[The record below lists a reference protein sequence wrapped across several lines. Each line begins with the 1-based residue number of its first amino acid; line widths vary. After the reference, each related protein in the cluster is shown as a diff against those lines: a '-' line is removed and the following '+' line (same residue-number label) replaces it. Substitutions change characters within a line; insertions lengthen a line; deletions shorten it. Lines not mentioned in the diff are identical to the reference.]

1 MANPVISISGGSG
14 LENDYVTFT
23 VTLSEASDAEV
34 SVYYQT
40 IQNGSAIEGYYNDYD
55 LEYGTLTFA
64 AGETTKTISIN
75 PYSDSLDESDENFS
89 LVLSDPVN
97 ATLSGGENTLSAT
110 GVILDDDGS
119 GSNLAL
125 FVSDPEIVEGDN
137 GTKYAVFDIELS
149 QSYASNITLDY
160 TTKDGTALAGE
171 DYTAKSGA
179 LTFYA
184 GQTTKS
190 VSVLITSDTLVE
202 TPESFSLVV
211 TPTGAITSSVADST
225 GVATILDDDSDTA
238 NLPVISISSGEG
250 SEDEY
255 IVFTVT
261 LSEASD
267 AEVSVSYRTLQDG
280 TAIEGYY
287 NDYDDASGTLTFDAG
302 ETVKTLYINAYSD
315 SIDESDENFSLQL
328 SDPVNATL
336 AGGEETLSA
345 TGVILDDD
353 GTGSDLAL
361 FVSDPIIKEG
371 DNGTK
376 QAVFEIQLSQPYDQD
391 LSLDYTT
398 KNGTAVAGSDY
409 VAQSGTITFDAG
421 QTVASVAIDIKGDT
435 KVEDSESFSL
445 VVTPTGAITNSVDD
459 ATGIA
464 TIQDD
469 DPDTA
474 NLPVISILNAE
485 GSEDEYVIFTVVLS
499 EASDAEVSVSYRTL
513 QDGTAIEGYYNDY
526 DDASGTLTFDAGET
540 VKTIY
545 INAYSDSIDESDEN
559 FSLQL
564 SDPVNA
570 TLAGGEETLS
580 ATGVIL
586 DDDGTGS
593 DLALFVS
600 DPIIKEGDNGTKQ
613 VVFEIQLSEPYDQ
626 DLTLSYTTRN
636 GTAIAGSDYIAKNGT
651 ITFDA
656 GQTTASVVVNLKGDT
671 TVEDSESFSLVVT
684 PTGAITNSVDDATGI
699 ATILDDDPDTANL
712 PVISILNAEGSED
725 EYVIFT
731 VVLSEASD
739 AEVTVDY
746 MSVYDGSAVEG
757 YYNDVDSL
765 SGTLTFAAGETVKT
779 IYANPYSDGLDES
792 DENFSL
798 VLTDPTNATLAGG
811 ESSLSATGI
820 VLDDDGTGSDLALFV
835 SDPIITEP
843 DSGVAQAVFEIQ
855 LSQPYDKDLTLS
867 YTTQN
872 GSASAG
878 SDYVAKSGTVTFK
891 AGQTVASVAVNVK
904 SDTIIESTETI
915 SLIVTPTLVIANGT
929 EDNIGQA
936 TILDSGIDYEV
947 LKGGSGNDTLIAGSG
962 DDFLY
967 GNKGNDIL
975 NGGAGGDTMY
985 GGAGNDTYIVNHAQ
999 DKVIEWASNGTD
1011 LVKSAISFSLNAK
1024 GKNVE
1029 NLKLFNSK
1037 AINGTG
1043 NELSNKIWGN
1053 SAQNVINGLGGNDKL
1068 FGGAGNDTVRGGNGN
1083 DVVNGG
1089 DGSDHL
1095 FGDAGKD
1102 NLIGGLGADMLNGGA
1117 GADKMAGNQ
1126 GNDTYIVD
1134 NVNDKVSEIAGQGVD
1149 LVKSSVTFSLK
1160 DNSQFI
1166 EKLTLIG
1173 NQNINGTGNGLA
1185 NTIWGNS
1192 AKNVLFG
1199 INGNDKLYGA
1209 SGADTL
1215 NGGNGNDLLNGG
1227 NGNDHLFGNA
1237 GADTLFGGLGNDVL
1251 NGGLGADKMWGNKGN
1266 DIYVVDNVGDEVNEV
1281 ANQGLDQVR
1290 STISFSLKAHSQ
1302 YIENLTLLGTKAING
1317 IGNGLANTIE
1327 GNNASNILNGVNGDD
1342 KLFGNGGNDT
1352 LKGGLGNDSLVG
1364 GNGADVL
1371 QGNQGSDTLN
1381 GQNGNDRL
1389 EGGLGNDTLYGGA
1402 GADRFIGAAGLDR
1415 MYAGQDNAQD
1425 TFVFTSA
1432 KDSKVGAAHDRIFLF
1447 DTGEDVINLSAIDAN
1462 SKQSGDQAFQFNGL
1476 HADYNS
1482 VWYDNT
1488 GSDVT
1493 IYGDINGDAVADF
1506 QIQLVNVNN
1515 VSASDFVL

>member
-23 VTLSEASDAEV
+23 VTLSKASDAEV

-40 IQNGSAIEGYYNDYD
+40 IQNGSAIEGYHDDYELKYD
-55 LEYGTLTFA
+55 TLTFA
-64 AGETTKTISIN
+64 AGETTKTIYVN

-110 GVILDDDGS
+110 GVILDDDGT

-125 FVSDPEIVEGDN
+125 FVSDPEIVEGDS
-137 GTKYAVFDIELS
+137 GTKYAVFEIQLS
-149 QSYASNITLDY
+149 RSYNQTISLDY
-160 TTKDGTALAGE
+160 TTKDGSAIEGA
-171 DYTAKSGA
+171 DYTAQSGS

-190 VSVLITSDTLVE
+190 VSVPIIADTTIETS
-202 TPESFSLVV
+202 ESFSLVV
-211 TPTGAITSSVADST
+211 TPTGVITNSVADST
-225 GVATILDDDSDTA
+225 GIATIQDDDPGNA
-238 NLPVISISSGEG
+238 NTPVISISNGVGTET
-250 SEDEY
+250 EY
-255 IVFTVT
+255 VVFTVT

-267 AEVSVSYRTLQDG
+267 AEVSVYYQTIQNGS
-280 TAIEGYY
+280 AIEGYHD
-287 NDYDDASGTLTFDAG
+287 DYELEYDTLTFAAG
-302 ETVKTLYINAYSD
+302 ETVKTIYIDLYSD
-315 SIDESDENFSLQL
+315 GLDEADENFSVRL
-328 SDPVNATL
+328 SNPVNATL

-345 TGVILDDD
+345 TGVILDEE
-353 GTGSDLAL
+353 GSGSNLAL
-361 FVSDPIIKEG
+361 FVSDPVIKEG
-371 DNGTK
+371 DSGTR
-376 QAVFEIQLSQPYDQD
+376 QAVFEIQLSQPYDKE

-398 KNGTAVAGSDY
+398 KNGTAIAGSDY
-409 VAQSGTITFDAG
+409 VANRGTVTFDAG
-421 QTVASVAIDIKGDT
+421 QTVASVTVNIKSDI

-445 VVTPTGAITNSVDD
+445 VVTPTGAITNSVADS
-459 ATGIA
+459 TGIA

-469 DPDTA
+469 DPGNA
-474 NLPVISILNAE
+474 NTPVISISNGVGTE
-485 GSEDEYVIFTVVLS
+485 TEYVVFTVTLS
-499 EASDAEVSVSYRTL
+499 EASDAEVSVYYQTIQNGS
-513 QDGTAIEGYYNDY
+513 AIEGYHDDY
-526 DDASGTLTFDAGET
+526 ELEYDTLTFAAGET

-545 INAYSDSIDESDEN
+545 IDLYSDGLDEADEN
-559 FSLQL
+559 FSVRL
-564 SDPVNA
+564 SNPVNA

-586 DDDGTGS
+586 DEEGS
-593 DLALFVS
+593 GSNLALFVS
-600 DPIIKEGDNGTKQ
+600 DPVIKEGDSGTRQ
-613 VVFEIQLSEPYDQ
+613 AVFEIQLSQPYDKE
-626 DLTLSYTTRN
+626 LSLDYTTKN
-636 GTAIAGSDYIAKNGT
+636 GTAIAGSDYVANRGT
-651 ITFDA
+651 VTFDA
-656 GQTTASVVVNLKGDT
+656 GQTVASVTVNIKSDIK
-671 TVEDSESFSLVVT
+671 VEDSESFSLVVT
-684 PTGAITNSVDDATGI
+684 PTGAITNSVADSTGI
-699 ATILDDDPDTANL
+699 ATIQDDDPGNANT
-712 PVISILNAEGSED
+712 PVISISNGVGTET
-725 EYVIFT
+725 EYVVFT
-731 VVLSEASD
+731 VTLSEASD
-739 AEVTVDY
+739 AEV
-746 MSVYDGSAVEG
+746 SVYYQTIQNGSAIEG
-757 YYNDVDSL
+757 YHDDYELEYD
-765 SGTLTFAAGETVKT
+765 TLTFAAGETVKT
-779 IYANPYSDGLDES
+779 IYIDLYSDGLDEA
-792 DENFSL
+792 DENFSVRL
-798 VLTDPTNATLAGG
+798 SNPVNATLAGG
-811 ESSLSATGI
+811 EETLSATGVI
-820 VLDDDGTGSDLALFV
+820 LDEEGSGSNLALFV
-835 SDPIITEP
+835 SDPVITEP
-843 DSGVAQAVFEIQ
+843 RSGVAQAVFEIQ

-915 SLIVTPTLVIANGT
+915 SLIVTPTLAIANGT
-929 EDNIGQA
+929 EDNIGLA

-1102 NLIGGLGADMLNGGA
+1102 NLIGGLGADILNGGA
-1117 GADKMAGNQ
+1117 GADKMAGNE

-1134 NVNDKVSEIAGQGVD
+1134 NVNDEVSEIAGQGVD

-1364 GNGADVL
+1364 GNGADIL

-1432 KDSKVGAAHDRIFLF
+1432 KDSTVGAAHDRIFLF